1 MKIVRVLYLACVFL
15 GGVYWAIH
23 LSAVE
28 PPALPGTVA
37 PTTHQVL
44 FSPDSKL
51 LVVHATGDNSLS
63 GLNVYDVQSRAVIQS
78 LSLPR
83 GGGRS
88 FNCSDLSFSGDGRW
102 LAAAGHLGPSDEFF
116 VWDTAN
122 WERKSFSL
130 PDKEIRGIQAIALSR
145 DGSRLA
151 ASCGVRDDQTVF
163 LFDREGKLILRFA
176 ISGSCRSLRFVD
188 GDKSLVCAVQTPI
201 KKDKEIDA
209 LCVQTW
215 SLAGPRKTAERENLL
230 LWDLPRLR
238 ALAHDGAGVG
248 VNKFV
253 LSPDGSAIAASTWRD
268 ISAFSLASARGG
280 NLGVHDLNCTALA
293 ISADNNVL
301 ASGGHW
307 SGGIWLWDLSSG
319 RRQQKLMFTPQPPD
333 MATGIDPTWERGTCC
348 GIALSPDGQ
357 YAAATT
363 ANGGKDNSIFLW
375 KIEP

>member
-1 MKIVRVLYLACVFL
+1 MRVVRVLVLAGVILAGIGYAIQL
-15 GGVYWAIH
+15 G
-23 LSAVE
+23 AVE
-28 PPALPGTVA
+28 PPALPGTRA
-37 PTTHQVL
+37 RGGQGL
-44 FSPDSKL
+44 AFSPDSKL
-51 LVVHATGDNSLS
+51 LVVHAEGDNSLA

-78 LSLPR
+78 LALPA
-83 GGGRS
+83 GGGRW
-88 FNCSDLSFSGDGRW
+88 FHCSDLSFSADGKW
-102 LAAAGHLGPSDEFF
+102 LAAAGHLDRSDDFYL
-116 VWDTAN
+116 WDTAN
-122 WERKSFSL
+122 WERHTFAL
-130 PDKEIRGIQAIALSR
+130 PDKKIRSIQAIALSR

-151 ASCGVRDDQTVF
+151 ASCGFRDDQSVF
-163 LFDREGKLILRFA
+163 LFDRDGKLLQRFA
-176 ISGSCRSLRFVD
+176 LPGFCRCLRLVD
-188 GDKSLVCAVQTPI
+188 GDNSLVCAVQTPI
-201 KKDKEIDA
+201 KKNKEIDA

-230 LWDLPRLR
+230 LWDMPRLR
-238 ALAHDGAGVG
+238 ALARDGSGVG

-253 LSPDGSAIAASTWRD
+253 LSPDGSAIAASAWRD
-268 ISAFSLASARGG
+268 ISAFSLASGRGG

-293 ISADNNVL
+293 ISADNKVL

-333 MATGIDPTWERGTCC
+333 TATGIDPTWERGTCF

-363 ANGGKDNSIFLW
+363 NGGKDNSIFLW